1 MTKIT
6 YTPQIGKALVI
17 QGPQASGK
25 TRLATQI
32 AQKRGKF
39 ISLEF
44 GHGFKSELKKALF
57 EQPATLIIDGNP
69 KPSELEDI
77 KCIVTSQRL
86 DLRPPFSDKK
96 ISVTAPFVIICS
108 QSKADWISPKDT
120 RRFDVINLKSAATA
134 GALKGTP

>member
-6 YTPQIGKALVI
+6 YTPQLGKALVI
-17 QGPQASGK
+17 QGPQGSGK
-25 TRLATQI
+25 ARLATQI
-32 AQKRGKF
+32 SQKRGKF
-39 ISLEF
+39 INLEF
-44 GHGFKSELKKALF
+44 GQNFKSALKTALN

-69 KPSELEDI
+69 NPSELADI
-77 KCIVTSQRL
+77 KCIVTNHRL

-96 ISVTAPFVIICS
+96 ISVTAPFVIICN

-120 RRFDVINLKSAATA
+120 RRFDVISLKSAADT